1 MAAPSSPAPGVA
13 NSGPGWFARN
23 WKWALLLAGLGLAL
37 LLAAF
42 VAGILLIVET
52 SFQHSGFYHDAL
64 DRARANPQ
72 VVDKIGQPLRAG
84 WLASGSVNTSG
95 SSSGNADVA
104 IPISG
109 PKGKGTIYLV
119 AKKSAG
125 LWKFETLQVE
135 VEGQEERID
144 LLKGDEAPPGER

>member
-1 MAAPSSPAPGVA
+1 M
-13 NSGPGWFARN
+13 
-23 WKWALLLAGLGLAL
+23 L

-42 VAGILLIVET
+42 AAGILLLIET
-52 SFQHSGFYHDAL
+52 SFQHSGFYHQAL
-64 DRARANPQ
+64 ERAQANPQ
-72 VVDKIGQPLRAG
+72 VVQKIGQPLRAG
-84 WLASGSVNTSG
+84 WLASGSVNTHG
-95 SSSGNADVA
+95 TSSGDADVA

-135 VEGQEERID
+135 VAGQKERID
-144 LLKGDEAPPGER
+144 LLKSEEVPSQ